1 MSSWLFVAIRGDGL
15 GDPQTRN
22 PIQLN
27 ELKSHATRFAHAR
40 NRQKRLTA
48 LKGSLT
54 RFPVTQ
60 PSEGQGETKNSIK
73 AHQRVL
79 RPRPRK
85 LEKNELD
92 DSITHLPTEPDQGKP
107 EPFCSPLVHELPPI
121 MRNALE
127 YTYEVLWP
135 KNCPALQGE
144 LLRATINSW
153 RRGGMESPLEFYSQ
167 VSNAATLCLA
177 LSTDPTV
184 MRTLS
189 TLRILYQ
196 SRAIALI
203 QEALNQ
209 LVGPPSSALI
219 TCIMNIH
226 GQGAQ
231 MFESLPNQSVPESP
245 IFQAFNLKEYGR
257 FAPPRAHFPALIL
270 LVRRRGGLA
279 SLPPRVAN
287 PLQL

>member
-1 MSSWLFVAIRGDGL
+1 MSNWLFVAIREDGL
-15 GDPQTRN
+15 EDPETRN

-40 NRQKRLTA
+40 NRQQRLTA

-54 RFPVTQ
+54 RFPVVQ
-60 PSEGQGETKNSIK
+60 PSENLRESQNSSK
-73 AHQRVL
+73 ARQRVL
-79 RPRPRK
+79 HPRPRK
-85 LEKNELD
+85 REKNQLND
-92 DSITHLPTEPDQGKP
+92 TITQIPAVPDQGKP

-121 MRNALE
+121 MQNALE

-135 KNCPALQGE
+135 RNCPALQGE
-144 LLRATINSW
+144 VLRTTISSW

-177 LSTDPTV
+177 KSTNQAV

-270 LVRRRGGLA
+270 LVRRRGGLI